1 MMTKG
6 YSVVV
11 PAFNEGRDLNAALE
25 QILSRL
31 ERSRYPKPYEL
42 IVVDDGSSDCSPAL
56 LDEFA
61 AQHAGVLRVVRHAQN
76 AGLTAAMRTGAE
88 AATFDT
94 VVFLDADLSYAPE
107 IVEALLEAKSS
118 SGASVALASPYMR
131 GGHNAN
137 VPFDRLAAS
146 VVANWILSVYSG
158 GRLSTFTGMVRAY
171 DTETLRK
178 LFERPVVGEFNSW
191 ALATLIAED
200 NPVVEVPAT
209 LAWPPE
215 RREGARRMR
224 LSSFISR
231 TWDVVVSAEY
241 LASACRRSK
250 KLKTGTLV
258 LRFQPTRP

>member
-11 PAFNEGRDLNAALE
+11 PAFNEGRDLNDALD
-25 QILSRL
+25 QILARL
-31 ERSRYPKPYEL
+31 EKSRYATPYEL

-61 AQHAGVLRVVRHAQN
+61 SQHVGVLKVVRHAQN
-76 AGLTAAMRTGAE
+76 AGLTAAMRSGAR
-88 AATFDT
+88 AAAFDT

-107 IVEALLEAKSS
+107 IVEALLEARAL
-118 SGASVALASPYMR
+118 SGASVALASPYMH

-146 VVANWILSVYSG
+146 VVANWILSACSG

-171 DTETLRK
+171 DTEILQK

-200 NPVVEVPAT
+200 HPVVEVPAT

-215 RREGARRMR
+215 RRMGGRRMR
-224 LSSFISR
+224 LGSFLSR
-231 TWDVVVSAEY
+231 TADVVASAAY
-241 LASACRRSK
+241 LFSACRRST